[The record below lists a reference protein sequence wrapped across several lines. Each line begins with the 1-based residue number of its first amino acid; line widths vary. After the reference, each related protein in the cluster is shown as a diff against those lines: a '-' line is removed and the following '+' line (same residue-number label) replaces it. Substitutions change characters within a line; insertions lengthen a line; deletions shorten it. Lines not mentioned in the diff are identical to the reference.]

1 MDIALNRMILKKINK
16 IQDHLLKNNQD
27 EWMCM
32 KDVVKYTKLSDSTIR
47 RAIKKGL
54 RVSRQTG
61 KILCRRSWIDQ
72 WLGENNE

>member
-1 MDIALNRMILKKINK
+1 MDVALNRMILKKINK
-16 IQDHLLKNNQD
+16 IQDQILKNNHD

>member
-1 MDIALNRMILKKINK
+1 MEIALNRMILKKINK
-16 IQDHLLKNNQD
+16 IQAQLLKNNQD

-72 WLGENNE
+72 WLGG

>member
-27 EWMCM
+27 EWMCI
-32 KDVVKYTKLSDSTIR
+32 KDVVQYTKLSESTIR
-47 RAIKKGL
+47 RAIEKGL

-72 WLGENNE
+72 WLGG

>member
-1 MDIALNRMILKKINK
+1 MDITLNRMILKKINK
-16 IQDHLLKNNQD
+16 IQAQLLKNNQD